1 MFLGNRL
8 TLQTNAYAATPK
20 ARKLW
25 TRPRALP
32 IKTKASTVKPTDK

>member
-20 ARKLW
+20 ARKSW
-25 TRPRALP
+25 TRLKLP
-32 IKTKASTVKPTDK
+32 TIKTKASPIKPTVK